1 MSADE
6 LRGVSPHNPASDV
19 FGKARRSLKVVP
31 VKPYTPRK
39 TPFSIT
45 FIAYTGNVLC
55 AIGVGLIALSAAIFF
70 QGEAFKAA
78 GSAATGF
85 GMIWFGAFN
94 IMCCHVAK
102 SQLRS
107 DDMLAH
113 KLSHGE

>member
-31 VKPYTPRK
+31 VKPYIPRK

-45 FIAYTGNVLC
+45 FIGFIGKFLC
-55 AIGVGLIALSAAIFF
+55 GAGAGFIATSAVMFYEGEAVRAAIG
-70 QGEAFKAA
+70 
-78 GSAATGF
+78 AATGF
-85 GMIWFGAFN
+85 AMIWFGAFN
-94 IMCCHVAK
+94 IMCCHIAK
-102 SQLRS
+102 SQLRI
-107 DDMLAH
+107 DDMTAH